1 MLKWLISFV
10 LLATVLLSAGSTASA
25 LEADEAV
32 RTRNVFYVNGVRT
45 PLRALNIAGQ
55 DFVDIFEIAI
65 ALSRTESRFLPRWTV
80 RNHTLNITRGQ
91 AFPFIGT
98 NLSLPTPSVNKAS
111 LVNVDVIFGAQ
122 RFNMTAYRVSDSV
135 YFNLRHVAGLLDVGV
150 KYSALGNAVHL
161 TTEMTFAES
170 LDEIRSI
177 NPFRPMIALTFDDGP
192 SVHTIPILDA
202 LEYHGAVATFY
213 VTANRLENYM
223 DIANRAHVLGNE
235 IANHSWS
242 HPRFT
247 LLSEEEIHAELHN
260 SNVAIAQITGRAPA
274 SFRPP
279 FGLYDYRV
287 SQIAAELNL
296 PLLLWSLDTNDWYT
310 RDADATF
317 NIVMDNVR
325 DRDIILM
332 HDLHEPT
339 ARAAVRLIPALLERG
354 FQLVTVSELF
364 YHSNITP
371 TPGKTY
377 ESGHG

>member
-1 MLKWLISFV
+1 MFKWLVAVV
-10 LLATVLLSAGSTASA
+10 LLATVLLSAGGTAFA

-32 RTRNVFYVNGVRT
+32 RSRSVFYVNGVRA
-45 PLRALNIAGQ
+45 PFRALNIAGQ
-55 DFVDIFEIAI
+55 EFVDIFEIANT
-65 ALSRTESRFLPRWTV
+65 LSRTEARFSPRWIV
-80 RNHTLNITRGQ
+80 RNHKLSIVSGRE
-91 AFPFIGT
+91 APFIGT
-98 NLSLPTPSVNKAS
+98 NLSLLTPTVSKAS
-111 LVNVDVIFGAQ
+111 FANIDVIFEGR
-122 RFNMTAYRVSDSV
+122 RFNMTAYSVSNSI
-135 YFNLRHVAGLLDVGV
+135 YFNLQQVAALLDVGIEC
-150 KYSALGNAVHL
+150 SDAGNAIHL
-161 TTEMTFAES
+161 TTEITFTES

-192 SVHTIPILDA
+192 SVNTIPILDA
-202 LEYHGAVATFY
+202 LEYHGVVATFY

-223 DIANRAHVLGNE
+223 DIASRTHMLGNE

-247 LLSEEEIHAELHN
+247 LLSEEEIYAELHY
-260 SNVAIAQITGRAPA
+260 SNAAISQITGMAPA

-279 FGLYDYRV
+279 FGLYDDRV
-287 SQIAAELNL
+287 SRIAAELGL

-339 ARAAVRLIPALLERG
+339 ARAAIRLIPALIERG

-371 TPGKTY
+371 TPGRTY